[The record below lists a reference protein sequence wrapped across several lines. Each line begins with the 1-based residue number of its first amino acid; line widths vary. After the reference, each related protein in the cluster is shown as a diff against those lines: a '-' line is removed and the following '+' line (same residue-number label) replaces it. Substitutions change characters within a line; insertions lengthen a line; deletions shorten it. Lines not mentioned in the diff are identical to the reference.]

1 MNIHEVNEEIII
13 EDIKNRI
20 LLTGNQKHEQIQRDS
35 ISFQTKE
42 VYDICD
48 FTQYHDQEF
57 VENVFRG
64 VLKREPDQGGLQHYL
79 GVLRS
84 GEHTK
89 TDILCVVR
97 FCKEGRSK
105 KVNILGIKKRC
116 FLAVLHMIPIIGYAL
131 KSLFTLLTLPKLL
144 KRIDEFE
151 AHTHSKWDELLN
163 NDLLLQ
169 NATKTKADIVQME
182 TKAEYSQIEELRTS
196 FGAGLE
202 TKVEYS
208 QIEELR
214 ALLDSRLET
223 KAEYSQVEELK
234 TSFGAGLESKAE
246 YSQIEEL
253 RALLDSRLETKAEYS
268 QVEELKTSFGAGLES
283 KAEYSQIEE
292 LRALLDSRLETKAEY
307 SQVEEVI
314 ALLDSRLETK
324 AEHSQIEELRALLD
338 SRLETKEEYPQ
349 IEEFAEIPAEN
360 YLSRA
365 IDLFGGPVK
374 DVDKF
379 DKTGLCY
386 SLFENAFY
394 DHNIVIE
401 KQKIYLP
408 YIQSHKNSKWL
419 DMGCGRGEF
428 IENLLDEGIK
438 AVGVDINP
446 VEIGKLGQRGF
457 EVYCDD
463 AVDFLKASGKTYQ
476 GISALQVIE
485 HFDHT
490 YLKAFIQLVYDKLT
504 DDGLI
509 VLETINPHNP
519 LAFGNFHID
528 ATHKVPLPPE
538 LMVFLL
544 QWYGF
549 HNVKIVYSAPL
560 PEQLRS
566 SDFRRNYHDYAVIG
580 YKRRADV

>member
-202 TKVEYS
+202 TKV
-208 QIEELR
+208 
-214 ALLDSRLET
+214 
-223 KAEYSQVEELK
+223 
-234 TSFGAGLESKAE
+234 
-246 YSQIEEL
+246 
-253 RALLDSRLETKAEYS
+253 
-268 QVEELKTSFGAGLES
+268 
-283 KAEYSQIEE
+283 EYSQIEE

>member
-202 TKVEYS
+202 TKV
-208 QIEELR
+208 
-214 ALLDSRLET
+214 
-223 KAEYSQVEELK
+223 
-234 TSFGAGLESKAE
+234 E